1 MNISALFQR
10 VSLVVICLT
19 VASAGAVAQPV
30 PDEGQVA
37 AGAEIGIYFP
47 TDDGLDNGITG
58 GGLVEFYASPRVGI
72 RGTITAMRNS
82 HLANDDIDERQLR
95 IGGDV
100 IYNWEYGTIH
110 PFLGGGIGIHLLRSY
125 VDGDNVGDND
135 TKFGAQ
141 ILGGVEY
148 FLNRAWTIKGE
159 GRYQWVAD
167 RPQVNPDGFA
177 VTAGI
182 KRYF

>member
-1 MNISALFQR
+1 MDNSAIFRRLP
-10 VSLVVICLT
+10 LVLIALT
-19 VASAGAVAQPV
+19 VGAATAFAQPV

-37 AGAEIGIYFP
+37 AGAELGIFFP
-47 TDDGLDNGITG
+47 TDERLDNGIMG
-58 GGLVEFYASPRVGI
+58 GGLIEFYATPRVGI
-72 RGTITAMRNS
+72 RGSVMAMRNT
-82 HLANDDIDERQLR
+82 HLANDDIEERQLR

-100 IYNWEYGTIH
+100 IYNWEYGAVH
-110 PFLGGGIGIHLLRSY
+110 PFLGGGIGIHFLRSY
-125 VDGDNVGDND
+125 VNDDNVGDND

-167 RPQVNPDGFA
+167 RPQGNPDGFA